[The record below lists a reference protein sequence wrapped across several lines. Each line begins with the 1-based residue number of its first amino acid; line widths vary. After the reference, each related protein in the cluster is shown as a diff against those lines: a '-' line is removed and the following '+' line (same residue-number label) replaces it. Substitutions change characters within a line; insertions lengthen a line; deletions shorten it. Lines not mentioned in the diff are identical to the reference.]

1 MSSAFAFSNTV
12 VSNNTV
18 SNSADKKIGK
28 TKNAKKVKGDVST
41 DVDIAP
47 VTSSIQDDEGD
58 IVTVEA
64 SASAVDES
72 PSDNFDVTD
81 SIPDARKERIP
92 DARKKRV
99 SGKKNDT
106 ASAVVN
112 SITNMSDALSKLAEF
127 EQSLKELASL
137 ISAIKA
143 MKDDTQTEVKSV
155 KPVKPVKGLKNNGEP
170 RKKADYPY
178 LALHSDFKNYL
189 ETHNIVTAL
198 QTEDAEDT
206 KFGSEFSDGKL
217 HRLEIQQAFARI
229 VKNLR
234 AELPEE
240 ATKSTVEKT
249 NKKGETVIDNTYY
262 RISGDKMKSFFKMI
276 GDIIVSKSATL
287 SNDKKK
293 EYATKVSD
301 MTSKGYFTA
310 IVNDDNVTNVTFPD
324 AICQQWQMAYFG
336 FLTTTM

>member
-1 MSSAFAFSNTV
+1 MSSAFAFSNTI

-18 SNSADKKIGK
+18 SNTADKKIVK
-28 TKNAKKVKGDVST
+28 TKNVKKGKDEASTIVDV
-41 DVDIAP
+41 AP
-47 VTSSIQDDEGD
+47 VTNSSQYDEGET
-58 IVTVEA
+58 ITVEA

-72 PSDNFDVTD
+72 PSDNFDVIVTD
-81 SIPDARKERIP
+81 STTETDAPKTRVKVSG
-92 DARKKRV
+92 RKK
-99 SGKKNDT
+99 DT
-106 ASAVVN
+106 TKAVVH
-112 SITNMSDALSKLAEF
+112 SITNMSDALLKLAEF
-127 EQSLKELASL
+127 EQSLKELVSL
-137 ISAIKA
+137 IAAMKA
-143 MKDDTQTEVKSV
+143 MKEDTQTEVKSV
-155 KPVKPVKGLKNNGEP
+155 KPAKGLKKDGQP

-189 ETHNIVTAL
+189 ETHDIVTAL
-198 QTEDAEDT
+198 QTEDAE
-206 KFGSEFSDGKL
+206 FGSEFSDGKL

-234 AELPEE
+234 GELSEE

-262 RISGDKMKSFFKMI
+262 RISGDKMKTFFKMI

-287 SNDKKK
+287 SGDEKIK
-293 EYATKVSD
+293 YATKVSD

-310 IVNDDNVTNVTFPD
+310 IVNDDNVTKVTFPD

-336 FLTTTM
+336 FLTM

>member
-72 PSDNFDVTD
+72 PSDNFDSTAESETD
-81 SIPDARKERIP
+81 SP
-92 DARKKRV
+92 KKRV
-99 SGKKNDT
+99 SRKKKVT
-106 ASAVVN
+106 ASAVVLDKN
-112 SITNMSDALSKLAEF
+112 DILSKLVEF
-127 EQSLKELASL
+127 QQSLKELDIDSL
-137 ISAIKA
+137 ISA
-143 MKDDTQTEVKSV
+143 MKNMKEDTQTTSDSKSV
-155 KPVKPVKGLKNNGEP
+155 KPAKGLKKDGQP

-178 LALHSDFKNYL
+178 LALHSDFKSYL
-189 ETHNIVTAL
+189 EKHDIVTAL
-198 QTEDAEDT
+198 QTEDAE
-206 KFGSEFSDGKL
+206 FGSEFSDGKL

-234 AELPEE
+234 GELSEE

-287 SNDKKK
+287 DGDEKTK
-293 EYATKVSD
+293 YATKVSD

-310 IVNDDNVTNVTFPD
+310 IVNDDNVTKVTFPD

-336 FLTTTM
+336 FLTM